1 MKEKVL
7 FICTHN
13 AARSQMAEGYLR
25 ARYGERY
32 EVYSAGTAT
41 AEEVDPRAV
50 AVMAE
55 IGVDLSGQE
64 TKPLSVY
71 FQQEMDTVVTVCEG
85 GICPMFPWAKTVI
98 HEAFPDPRAF
108 TRNEEEVLDGFR
120 GVRDEITRWIDGRF
134 G

>member
-13 AARSQMAEGYLR
+13 AARSQMAEGYMR

-32 EVYSAGTAT
+32 EVYSAGTAP
-41 AEEVDPRAV
+41 AVEIDPRAV

-55 IGVDLSGQE
+55 IGVDLAGQE
-64 TKPLSVY
+64 TKALSVY

-98 HEAFPDPRAF
+98 HEEFPDPRAISGS
-108 TRNEEEVLDGFR
+108 EGEVLQGFR
-120 GVRDEITRWIDGRF
+120 RVRDDIIKWIDGRF